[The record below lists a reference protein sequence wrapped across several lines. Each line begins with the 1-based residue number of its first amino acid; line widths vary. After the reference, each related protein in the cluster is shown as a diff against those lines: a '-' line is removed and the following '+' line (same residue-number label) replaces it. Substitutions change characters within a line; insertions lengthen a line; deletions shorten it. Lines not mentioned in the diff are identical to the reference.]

1 MKMSNQTSQRKN
13 KAPYIGWLGIG
24 IEFGGVIAIFCYI
37 GYRLDAAL
45 KTSPYFL
52 LAGFFLGFIGMLY
65 MVLKQINDDW
75 RK

>member
-1 MKMSNQTSQRKN
+1 MSNQTSQRKN
-13 KAPYIGWLGIG
+13 KPGYTRWLSFG

-37 GYRLDAAL
+37 GYHLDAAL

-52 LAGFFLGFIGMLY
+52 LAGFLLSFIGMLY
-65 MVLKQINDDW
+65 LIFKQTIDTR